1 MNRSKFRVLNMSMGN
16 RLQQALDAR
25 GRTAASLIK
34 ALGFSKGA
42 IYNILNDLT
51 KPDKVRATT
60 VDAICAELSIRE
72 DWLLWD
78 KGSMDA
84 TISESKAK
92 PTGYLRPITLWDD
105 PSELPDDQFVFLPKL
120 DYYLSAGHGGPDP
133 AAVEQTDKLN
143 PFRSDWAKAQG
154 WSPRTHFTMRCKGD
168 SMEPTIQDNAPVV
181 IDTSS
186 KGKRIQSGKVYAIVI
201 DGEALLKR
209 LDKLPGGVIRVR
221 SDNTAPQYQPYEV
234 PESALEIVGRA
245 VWTPVNL

>member
-1 MNRSKFRVLNMSMGN
+1 MSEWGT
-16 RLQQALDAR
+16 RIAQR
-25 GRTAASLIK
+25 RK
-34 ALGFSKGA
+34 ELGMS
-42 IYNILNDLT
+42 
-51 KPDKVRATT
+51 V
-60 VDAICAELSIRE
+60 AELARQCSLRAPSVH
-72 DWLLWD
+72 DWE
-78 KGSMDA
+78 KGKTK
-84 TISESKAK
+84 TIEGPNLMSVAAALQTTPEWILSGRGAQPKDSETPAGGR
-92 PTGYLRPITLWDD
+92 PTAYLRPITLWDD

-234 PESALEIVGRA
+234 PEAALEIVGRA

>member
-1 MNRSKFRVLNMSMGN
+1 MDTLADRIRWAM
-16 RLQQALDAR
+16 AR
-25 GRTAASLIK
+25 TNLSQ
-34 ALGFSKGA
+34 
-42 IYNILNDLT
+42 
-51 KPDKVRATT
+51 
-60 VDAICAELSIRE
+60 AELSRRVGLKQPSIHGWLSGKAKFLRGE
-72 DWLLWD
+72 NLLAAATALEVDPDWLATGQ
-78 KGSMDA
+78 GSPQLD
-84 TISESKAK
+84 TSGVPERK

-234 PESALEIVGRA
+234 PEAALEIVGRA